1 MPSETHGE
9 EMEFEKIYFDMD
21 GVLVDF
27 NRGVLDICQIDAGD
41 QETPGREK
49 LDDMMFKAI
58 AATPHFYFKLEPI
71 DGMLDILNELIS
83 RYGTKVEILTGIPK
97 PERNVV
103 TAADDKREWIRKF
116 VSEDMVVHTVQRKEK
131 MEYAKGP
138 WTILVDDMKKNI
150 DEWNGAGGTGIRF
163 TGVDDLWKTLT
174 EMGIL

>member
-27 NRGVLDICQIDAGD
+27 NRGVLEMFRIEAGD
-41 QETPGREK
+41 QEAPGRKE
-49 LDDMMFKAI
+49 LDDRMFEAI
-58 AATPHFYFKLEPI
+58 ASTPNFYFKLEPV

-83 RYGTKVEILTGIPK
+83 RYGKKVEILTGIPK

-116 VSEDMVVHTVQRKEK
+116 VSDDLVVHTVQRREK

-138 WTILVDDMKKNI
+138 KTILIDDMGKNI
-150 DEWNGAGGTGIRF
+150 DEWKAAGGTGIRF
-163 TGVDDLWKTLT
+163 TGVEDLKKTLT